1 MSAPRHLVFGLGVT
15 NAAVARALVRR
26 GGEVV
31 LADDDPSD
39 AARELAVEF
48 GVPLHDAP
56 DEAGL
61 RTLLSAADVLVPAPL
76 LGDLHPV
83 VRLAAELGVPVRSEF
98 DLAADWDDR
107 PVLAVTGTN
116 GKTTVSEL
124 AAAMLER
131 SGIACRAVGNLEV
144 PLVEAVD
151 DPEPEWFVVEASS
164 FRLGHSARFAPRV
177 AVWLNLTPDH
187 LDRHAGLDAYRS
199 AKARILEHQSAGDTA
214 VLVLD
219 DPVVAAAEVRPG
231 VRVVGVTSGGRPDRD
246 VDTWATVAGDRLV
259 LVPSGG
265 DDEPLDLLAVDELPR
280 THPHDVTNSLAAAAA
295 ALAAGATPGAVVAAL
310 RSTSPPPHRVEF
322 VADVSGV
329 RFVDDSKSTT
339 PASTLAA
346 ISGFDSVVLVAG
358 GRNKGLDLGVLAGAG
373 DRVRAVVGIGES
385 AGEVV
390 AAFPGHPTAVADSMA
405 DAVRLAAGLAAP
417 GDTVLLSPG
426 CASFDWYSSYAERG
440 DDFAAAVGRLVG
452 ADGR

>member
-246 VDTWATVAGDRLV
+246 VDTWATVAGG
-259 LVPSGG
+259 PSR
-265 DDEPLDLLAVDELPR
+265 AR
-280 THPHDVTNSLAAAAA
+280 
-295 ALAAGATPGAVVAAL
+295 AL
-310 RSTSPPPHRVEF
+310 R
-322 VADVSGV
+322 
-329 RFVDDSKSTT
+329 
-339 PASTLAA
+339 
-346 ISGFDSVVLVAG
+346 
-358 GRNKGLDLGVLAGAG
+358 
-373 DRVRAVVGIGES
+373 
-385 AGEVV
+385 
-390 AAFPGHPTAVADSMA
+390 
-405 DAVRLAAGLAAP
+405 
-417 GDTVLLSPG
+417 
-426 CASFDWYSSYAERG
+426 W
-440 DDFAAAVGRLVG
+440 
-452 ADGR
+452 

>member
-61 RTLLSAADVLVPAPL
+61 RMLLSAADVLVPAPL

>member
-1 MSAPRHLVFGLGVT
+1 M
-15 NAAVARALVRR
+15 
-26 GGEVV
+26 
-31 LADDDPSD
+31 
-39 AARELAVEF
+39 
-48 GVPLHDAP
+48 
-56 DEAGL
+56 
-61 RTLLSAADVLVPAPL
+61 
-76 LGDLHPV
+76 
-83 VRLAAELGVPVRSEF
+83 
-98 DLAADWDDR
+98 
-107 PVLAVTGTN
+107 
-116 GKTTVSEL
+116 
-124 AAAMLER
+124 
-131 SGIACRAVGNLEV
+131 
-144 PLVEAVD
+144 
-151 DPEPEWFVVEASS
+151 
-164 FRLGHSARFAPRV
+164 
-177 AVWLNLTPDH
+177 
-187 LDRHAGLDAYRS
+187 
-199 AKARILEHQSAGDTA
+199 
-214 VLVLD
+214 
-219 DPVVAAAEVRPG
+219 
-231 VRVVGVTSGGRPDRD
+231 
-246 VDTWATVAGDRLV
+246 